1 MFAVVQISR
10 GHGLAAAREQ
20 TRREQENRAG
30 ALLIFSRRLNE
41 NSSPLL
47 PLLLVVVARA
57 LSHPL
62 LTPRRRHRQ
71 IEVKCEF
78 CKRDYI
84 LEGKELEDAYAQS
97 ERKDPE

>member
-10 GHGLAAAREQ
+10 GHRLAAAREQ

-41 NSSPLL
+41 NGSPLL
-47 PLLLVVVARA
+47 FLLLVVARA